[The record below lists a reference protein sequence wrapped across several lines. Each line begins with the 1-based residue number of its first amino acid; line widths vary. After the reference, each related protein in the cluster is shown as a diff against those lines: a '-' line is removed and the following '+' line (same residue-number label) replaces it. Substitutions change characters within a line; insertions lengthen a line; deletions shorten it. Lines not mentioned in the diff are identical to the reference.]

1 MNYLSSESKK
11 KRETCNYLQKDVVKN
26 RTFILRSRM
35 LSRRS
40 LSENAHPLI
49 YGEEYSP
56 EFLTKKLNDLNNKI
70 ENIDGKIVSFSGDSE
85 VLLKKKDELQSI
97 ILDYRKKIDDLGYLK
112 NLAEKKF
119 SNIESIEFKARE
131 TKVF

>member
-1 MNYLSSESKK
+1 MNILSSECKK
-11 KRETCNYLQKDVVKN
+11 KRETSNYLQKDVVKN

-40 LSENAHPLI
+40 LSENTHPLV
-49 YGEEYSP
+49 YGEEYST
-56 EFLTKKLNDLNNKI
+56 EFLTKKLNDLNNKV

-112 NLAEKKF
+112 NLAVKKF